1 MLDSAA
7 INDSLEA
14 VLMRV
19 PDPVPIVYARLYA
32 DYPETV
38 ELFFLDRDGR
48 RREHMLSVTFETLL
62 DYIGDKRFA
71 VSMLHCERINHAE
84 LGVTPEVYTR
94 FFWVVRDAFRDL
106 LGDGWTPRFEAA
118 WNELLEELQV
128 VVHA

>member
-1 MLDSAA
+1 MDSAA
-7 INDSLEA
+7 INASLEA
-14 VLMRV
+14 VLERV
-19 PDPVPIVYARLYA
+19 PDPVPVVYDRLYA

-38 ELFFLDRDGR
+38 ALFFLDRDGR

-84 LGVTPEVYTR
+84 LGVSTEVYTR
-94 FFWVVRDAFRDL
+94 FFWVVRDAFRDV
-106 LGDGWTPRFEAA
+106 LGKDWTPAFEAA
-118 WNELLEELQV
+118 WNELLEELQG